1 MVKDNFIH
9 VALFDLD
16 GVVFDTEGQYTRFWG
31 TQARIYH
38 PEIPDLEHI
47 IKGQTLQQ
55 IFDRYF
61 DDVKD
66 EQPKIVDRLNR
77 FEQDMDF
84 TFLPGFV
91 DFINDLHAH
100 GVKTAVVT
108 SSNQMKMSAVYKV
121 HPRFKEYFDAIL
133 TAEDFAH
140 SKPHPDCYL
149 KGAARFG
156 ASPVECVVFEDSFNG
171 LKSGR
176 AANMKVIGLTTS
188 NSAEAISSLSDWQM
202 SDFQGLDYQ
211 KMCALLA

>member
-77 FEQDMDF
+77 FEQEMDF

-149 KGAARFG
+149 KAAERLG
-156 ASPVECVVFEDSFNG
+156 TEIDECIVFEDSFNG

-176 AANMKVIGLTTS
+176 AAGMKVVGLATT
-188 NSAEAISSLSDWQM
+188 NSAESIAPYSDVIISNYNNFDPWQVI
-202 SDFQGLDYQ
+202 
-211 KMCALLA
+211 

>member
-1 MVKDNFIH
+1 M
-9 VALFDLD
+9 LFDLD

-108 SSNQMKMSAVYKV
+108 SS
-121 HPRFKEYFDAIL
+121 
-133 TAEDFAH
+133 
-140 SKPHPDCYL
+140 
-149 KGAARFG
+149 
-156 ASPVECVVFEDSFNG
+156 
-171 LKSGR
+171 
-176 AANMKVIGLTTS
+176 
-188 NSAEAISSLSDWQM
+188 SLSAPGRKKRVRFACPSQ
-202 SDFQGLDYQ
+202 STSTTRCL
-211 KMCALLA
+211 